1 MNSINKLFLGLAE
14 TFALIISASA
24 QSYSIDWY
32 KVSGG
37 GRTSVGGAYSVTGSI
52 GQHDA
57 SGPMIGGNFSLTG
70 GFWSLLAV
78 QTPGA
83 PLLIIKLTSTNTA
96 MVYWPSP
103 STGYGLQVN
112 TNLTTTNWLT
122 PPESVTDDGTIKY
135 IVVNPPS
142 GNRFYRLFKP

>member
-1 MNSINKLFLGLAE
+1 MNSFNKIFLGLA
-14 TFALIISASA
+14 TTSAFTVSASA

-37 GRTSVGGAYSVTGSI
+37 GGTSAGGTYSVNGTI

-57 SGPMIGGNFSLTG
+57 SGPMTGGNFSLTG
-70 GFWSLLAV
+70 GFWSLFAV

-103 STGYGLQVN
+103 SAGFGLQVS
-112 TNLTTTNWLT
+112 TNLTATNWLT

-135 IVVNPPS
+135 IVVNPPT